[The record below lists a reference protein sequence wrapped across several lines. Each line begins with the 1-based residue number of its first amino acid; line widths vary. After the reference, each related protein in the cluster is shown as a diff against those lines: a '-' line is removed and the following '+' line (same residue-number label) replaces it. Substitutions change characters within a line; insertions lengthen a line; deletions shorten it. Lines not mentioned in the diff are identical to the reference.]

1 MYRNREVQVVKKQGK
16 EGVELGV
23 GMISVK
29 AMAYNYEKYLKGEV
43 EISNIMSEKALKQR
57 YQWVKRYLTLFD

>member
-1 MYRNREVQVVKKQGK
+1 LYKNREVQVVKKQGK

-43 EISNIMSEKALKQR
+43 EISNIMSEKALKER